1 MKRLLTLALVATA
14 GLLVWQRRET
24 ELAREEA
31 EEIRADL
38 MWAQDAQHALVN
50 ERENWRGIAQEQQ
63 AAITHLLSVPAHEP
77 PLIDETG
84 GIWVMRDGWHHPRG
98 PFATRR
104 EAHDLADEEAR
115 LNPGV
120 LVHILDSRETALA
133 SDEPQWDH
141 GIG

>member
-24 ELAREEA
+24 ELAREEV
-31 EEIRADL
+31 EELRADL
-38 MWAQDAQHALVN
+38 MWAQDAQYTLID
-50 ERENWRGIAQEQQ
+50 ERDHWGGLAREQQ
-63 AAITHLLSVPAHEP
+63 AAITHLLNIPETEP

-84 GIWVMRDGWHHPRG
+84 MVWVMRDGWHHPRG
-98 PFATRR
+98 PFVTRQ

-141 GIG
+141 HD